1 MAHRIVL
8 LALGFGLLSL
18 APPGCGGQ
26 VIIGDGLDAATT
38 PSCGA
43 AGGTCILGPPTN
55 CAKQAPA
62 SAQDCNTSLN
72 PGGALCCLQLRGGG
86 AGSAGSG
93 GSSGTGGSAGSGGGG
108 PGPLQTAAKV
118 DLLFDIDNSASMGDK
133 QAYLAKAVPELVT
146 RLVRPNCFD
155 DVTSKLVGPST
166 LGACPT
172 GSTIEFAPVHDMHL
186 GVISSS
192 LGTR

>member
-1 MAHRIVL
+1 MFRKIVL
-8 LALGFGLLSL
+8 G
-18 APPGCGGQ
+18 
-26 VIIGDGLDAATT
+26 
-38 PSCGA
+38 
-43 AGGTCILGPPTN
+43 
-55 CAKQAPA
+55 
-62 SAQDCNTSLN
+62 TSLLAVIGCLDRPVTANN
-72 PGGALCCLQLRGGG
+72 PTTK
-86 AGSAGSG
+86 SNFVSHD
-93 GSSGTGGSAGSGGGG
+93 T
-108 PGPLQTAAKV
+108 QTTVNKV

-133 QAYLAKAVPELVT
+133 QAYLEKAVPDLVT